1 MQLPAHDIMGIYD
14 IIDWAARHAQPRFA
28 MHVISSS
35 KVCMHSNMEEVFL
48 SFIMQSLHLCNFSRH
63 LRFLVFE
70 NGVSPAW
77 SSNMTS

>member
-48 SFIMQSLHLCNFSRH
+48 SFLCNPYIFAI
-63 LRFLVFE
+63 FLDI
-70 NGVSPAW
+70 
-77 SSNMTS
+77 